1 MRILFL
7 TNIELARWRVE
18 MIRLIAFALVAA
30 TTPAFAQNYQP
41 YNPNAPQHY
50 NNAPGLYAPGLTGI
64 PGVRDEPPPTGPY
77 SSRPNSYD
85 PIPRQTPSYAQP
97 PSYARPPSWS
107 RSPYGQD
114 D

>member
-41 YNPNAPQHY
+41 YNPNAPLHY
-50 NNAPGLYAPGLTGI
+50 NNAPGLYAPGLTGGPRTY
-64 PGVRDEPPPTGPY
+64 PGPGGYPYWSGYVDAPVGEPVPPCYWRTQRFWDGYAWRVRQVRICG
-77 SSRPNSYD
+77 
-85 PIPRQTPSYAQP
+85 
-97 PSYARPPSWS
+97 
-107 RSPYGQD
+107 
-114 D
+114 